1 VSITRRLFSPFKRQA
16 PSSAYVYM
24 PPKHTW
30 WRAIAAFA
38 AGAVCVFALVRSPAA
53 PPAPDASPPVP
64 AVASASQVS
73 SLPQAFLAAPAESA
87 RAPTDAATAAVQ
99 PSETASATP
108 ANAKANVKRTASRSA
123 HRQTAK
129 KSHRYDSPFQSFAG
143 NFNPFGGGNRG
154 QGRRYSGGGFG
165 YGYNAN

>member
-1 VSITRRLFSPFKRQA
+1 MSITRRLFSPFKKQA

-30 WRAIAAFA
+30 WRALAAFA
-38 AGAVCVFALVRSPAA
+38 AGGVCVFALVRSPAA
-53 PPAPDASPPVP
+53 PPATDASPPVP
-64 AVASASQVS
+64 AVVSASQVS
-73 SLPQAFLAAPAESA
+73 SPPQAFLAVPAESA
-87 RAPTDAATAAVQ
+87 QAPTDAATAAVQ

-129 KSHRYDSPFQSFAG
+129 KSHRYDSPFFAG
-143 NFNPFGGGNRG
+143 NFNPFGGGGRG
-154 QGRRYSGGGFG
+154 SGRRYSGGSFG

>member
-1 VSITRRLFSPFKRQA
+1 MSITRRLFSPFKSQA

-24 PPKHTW
+24 PPKHTR
-30 WRAIAAFA
+30 WRAVAAFA
-38 AGAVCVFALVRSPAA
+38 AGGVCVFALVRSPVA
-53 PPAPDASPPVP
+53 PTAPDASPPVP

-73 SLPQAFLAAPAESA
+73 SPPQAFLAVPAESA
-87 RAPTDAATAAVQ
+87 QAPTDAATAAVP

-129 KSHRYDSPFQSFAG
+129 KSHRYDSPFFAG
-143 NFNPFGGGNRG
+143 NFNPFGGGGRG
-154 QGRRYSGGGFG
+154 SGRRYSGGSFG

>member
-1 VSITRRLFSPFKRQA
+1 MSITRRLFSPFKRQA

-30 WRAIAAFA
+30 WRALAAFA
-38 AGAVCVFALVRSPAA
+38 AGGVCVFALVRSPAA

-73 SLPQAFLAAPAESA
+73 SPPQAFLAVPAESA
-87 RAPTDAATAAVQ
+87 QAPTDAATAAVP

-129 KSHRYDSPFQSFAG
+129 KSHRYDSPFFAG
-143 NFNPFGGGNRG
+143 NFNPFGGGGRG
-154 QGRRYSGGGFG
+154 SGRRYSGGSFG

>member
-1 VSITRRLFSPFKRQA
+1 MSITRRLFSPFKKQA

-30 WRAIAAFA
+30 WRALAAFA
-38 AGAVCVFALVRSPAA
+38 AGGVCVFALVRSPAA

-64 AVASASQVS
+64 VVASASQVS
-73 SLPQAFLAAPAESA
+73 SPPQAFLAVPAESA
-87 RAPTDAATAAVQ
+87 QAPTDAATAAVQ

-129 KSHRYDSPFQSFAG
+129 KSHRYDSPFFAG
-143 NFNPFGGGNRG
+143 NFNPFGGGGRG
-154 QGRRYSGGGFG
+154 SGRRYSGGSFG